1 MPPVPILKQRWRI
14 EEDLREAL
22 SETEMQPTLF
32 KLKQLTV
39 PPGNT
44 VQLKNISWQMYEAIL
59 DEMGEGYAARLA
71 YHKRTLEIRMPLPKH
86 ERAKS
91 IIGDL
96 VKVLLEELD
105 IDCEP
110 LGSTTFKRE
119 DMDSGI
125 EPYDCFYIQNEAAI
139 RGKDRIDLTIDP
151 PPDLAIEIDN
161 TSSTSLSS
169 YQALGV
175 PELWRY
181 NGRLLQ
187 INILQH
193 GKYVETQIS
202 PNFPAFPLIEVI
214 PQYLEQ
220 SKTIGRNATIKAF
233 RNWVRERLQQ

>member
-1 MPPVPILKQRWRI
+1 MKTEAKQPLF
-14 EEDLREAL
+14 ELR
-22 SETEMQPTLF
+22 
-32 KLKQLTV
+32 QLTV

-71 YHKRTLEIRMPLPKH
+71 YHKGTLEIRMPLPKH

-119 DMDSGI
+119 DMESGV
-125 EPYDCFYIQNEAAI
+125 EPDECFYIQNAAAI
-139 RGKDRIDLTIDP
+139 RGKDRIDLTNDP

-161 TSSTSLSS
+161 TSPTSLSS
-169 YQALGV
+169 YQALKV
-175 PELWRY
+175 PEVWRY

-187 INILQH
+187 INVLQE
-193 GKYVETQIS
+193 GKYVEANVS
-202 PNFPAFPLIEVI
+202 PNFPNFPLIEVI
-214 PQYLEQ
+214 PQHLEQ
-220 SKTIGRNATIKAF
+220 SKVVGRNPTVKAF
-233 RNWVRERLQQ
+233 RNWVREQLQ

>member
-1 MPPVPILKQRWRI
+1 MKTEPKQ
-14 EEDLREAL
+14 
-22 SETEMQPTLF
+22 PLF
-32 KLKQLTV
+32 ELKQLTV

-44 VQLKNISWQMYEAIL
+44 VQLKNISWQTYEAIL
-59 DEMGEGYAARLA
+59 EEMGEGYAARIA
-71 YHKRTLEIRMPLPKH
+71 YYKGTLEIRRPLPKH

-91 IIGDL
+91 MIGDL
-96 VKVLLEELD
+96 VKVLLEELE

-119 DMDSGI
+119 DMDTGV
-125 EPYDCFYIQNEAAI
+125 EPDECFYIQNALAI
-139 RGKDRIDLTIDP
+139 RGKDRIDLTNDP

-181 NGRLLQ
+181 NGRVLQ
-187 INILQH
+187 INILQY
-193 GKYVETQIS
+193 GKYVETKIS
-202 PNFPAFPLIEVI
+202 QNFPGFPLVEVI

-220 SKTIGRNATIKAF
+220 SKAIGRNATIKAF
-233 RNWVRERLQQ
+233 RNWVRERL

>member
-1 MPPVPILKQRWRI
+1 MKTEPKQ
-14 EEDLREAL
+14 
-22 SETEMQPTLF
+22 PLF
-32 KLKQLTV
+32 ELKQLTV

-44 VQLKNISWQMYEAIL
+44 VQLKDISWQMYEAIL

-71 YHKRTLEIRMPLPKH
+71 YNKGTLEIRMPLPKH

-91 IIGDL
+91 MIGDL
-96 VKVLLEELD
+96 VKVLLEELE

-119 DMDSGI
+119 DMESGV
-125 EPYDCFYIQNEAAI
+125 EPDDCFYIQNEAAI

-181 NGRLLQ
+181 NGRVLQ
-187 INILQH
+187 IIVIQY

-220 SKTIGRNATIKAF
+220 SKAIGRNATIKAF

>member
-1 MPPVPILKQRWRI
+1 MKTEPKQ
-14 EEDLREAL
+14 
-22 SETEMQPTLF
+22 PLF
-32 KLKQLTV
+32 KLKQLAV

-44 VQLKNISWQMYEAIL
+44 VQLKNISWQLYEAIL

-71 YHKRTLEIRMPLPKH
+71 YHKETLEIRMPLPKH

-119 DMDSGI
+119 DMDSGV
-125 EPYDCFYIQNEAAI
+125 EPDECFYIQKAAAI
-139 RGKDRIDLTIDP
+139 RGKDRIDLTIEP

-169 YQALGV
+169 YEALGV

-181 NGRLLQ
+181 NGHVLQ
-187 INILQH
+187 INVLQY

-202 PNFPAFPLIEVI
+202 PNFPAFPLVEVI

-220 SKTIGRNATIKAF
+220 SKAIGRNATIKAF
-233 RNWVRERLQQ
+233 RNWVRERL

>member
-1 MPPVPILKQRWRI
+1 
-14 EEDLREAL
+14 
-22 SETEMQPTLF
+22 MQQTLF
-32 KLKQLTV
+32 GLKQLTV

-44 VQLKNISWQMYEAIL
+44 VQLNNISWQMYETIL
-59 DEMGEGYAARLA
+59 EEMGEGYAARLA
-71 YHKRTLEIRMPLPKH
+71 YYKGTLEIRMPLPKH

-91 IIGDL
+91 MIGDL
-96 VKVLLEELD
+96 VKVLLEELE

-110 LGSTTFKRE
+110 LGSTTFKKE
-119 DMDSGI
+119 DMETGV
-125 EPYDCFYIQNEAAI
+125 EPDDCFYIQNEAAI

-181 NGRLLQ
+181 NGRVLQ
-187 INILQH
+187 INLLQY
-193 GKYVETQIS
+193 GKYVESQVS

-220 SKTIGRNATIKAF
+220 SKANGRNATIKAF

>member
-1 MPPVPILKQRWRI
+1 
-14 EEDLREAL
+14 
-22 SETEMQPTLF
+22 MQQTLF
-32 KLKQLTV
+32 ELKQLTV

-71 YHKRTLEIRMPLPKH
+71 YNKETLEIRMPLPKH

-91 IIGDL
+91 MIGDL

-119 DMDSGI
+119 DMESGV
-125 EPYDCFYIQNEAAI
+125 EPDECFYIPNALAI
-139 RGKDRIDLTIDP
+139 RGKDRIDLTNDP

-181 NGRLLQ
+181 NGRVLQ
-187 INILQH
+187 INVLQY

-202 PNFPAFPLIEVI
+202 PNFPGFPLVEVI

-220 SKTIGRNATIKAF
+220 SKAIGRNATIKAF
-233 RNWVRERLQQ
+233 RNWVRERL

>member
-1 MPPVPILKQRWRI
+1 MKTEAKQ
-14 EEDLREAL
+14 
-22 SETEMQPTLF
+22 PLF
-32 KLKQLTV
+32 ELKQLTI
-39 PPGNT
+39 PPGNKA
-44 VQLKNISWQMYEAIL
+44 QLKNISWHMYETIL
-59 DEMGEGYAARLA
+59 EEMGEGYAARLA
-71 YHKRTLEIRMPLPKH
+71 YYKGTLEIRMPLPRH

-91 IIGDL
+91 MIGDL

-105 IDCEP
+105 IDCEA

-119 DMDSGI
+119 DMESGV
-125 EPYDCFYIQNEAAI
+125 EPDDCFYIQNEAAI

-169 YQALGV
+169 YQALEV

-181 NGRLLQ
+181 NGRMLQ
-187 INILQH
+187 INVLQY

-220 SKTIGRNATIKAF
+220 SKAIGRNATIKAF

>member
-1 MPPVPILKQRWRI
+1 MKTQPKQ
-14 EEDLREAL
+14 
-22 SETEMQPTLF
+22 PLF
-32 KLKQLTV
+32 GLKQLTV

-44 VQLKNISWQMYEAIL
+44 VQLNNISWQMYETIL
-59 DEMGEGYAARLA
+59 EEMGEGYAARLA
-71 YHKRTLEIRMPLPKH
+71 YNKGTLEIRMPLPKH

-91 IIGDL
+91 MIGDL
-96 VKVLLEELD
+96 VKVLLEELE

-119 DMDSGI
+119 DMESGV
-125 EPYDCFYIQNEAAI
+125 EPDDCFYIKNEAAI

-181 NGRLLQ
+181 NGRVLQ
-187 INILQH
+187 INILED

-202 PNFPAFPLIEVI
+202 PNFPAFPLVEVI

-220 SKTIGRNATIKAF
+220 SKAIGRNATIKAF

>member
-1 MPPVPILKQRWRI
+1 
-14 EEDLREAL
+14 
-22 SETEMQPTLF
+22 MQQTLF
-32 KLKQLTV
+32 GLKQLTV

-44 VQLKNISWQMYEAIL
+44 VQLNNISWQTYETIL
-59 DEMGEGYAARLA
+59 EEMGEGYAARLA
-71 YHKRTLEIRMPLPKH
+71 YNKGTLEIRMPLPKH

-91 IIGDL
+91 MIGDL
-96 VKVLLEELD
+96 VKVLLEELE

-119 DMDSGI
+119 DMETGV
-125 EPYDCFYIQNEAAI
+125 EPDDCFYIQNEAAI

-161 TSSTSLSS
+161 SSSTSLSS

-181 NGRLLQ
+181 NGRVLQ
-187 INILQH
+187 INVLQY

-202 PNFPAFPLIEVI
+202 QNFPAFPLIEVI
-214 PQYLEQ
+214 PQYLE
-220 SKTIGRNATIKAF
+220 
-233 RNWVRERLQQ
+233 

>member
-1 MPPVPILKQRWRI
+1 MKTEPKQ
-14 EEDLREAL
+14 
-22 SETEMQPTLF
+22 PLF
-32 KLKQLTV
+32 ELKQLAV

-59 DEMGEGYAARLA
+59 EEMGEGYAARLA
-71 YHKRTLEIRMPLPKH
+71 YHRGKLEIRMPLPKH

-119 DMDSGI
+119 DMDSGV
-125 EPYDCFYIQNEAAI
+125 EPDECFYIHNAAAI
-139 RGKDRIDLTIDP
+139 RGKDRIDLTIEP

-161 TSSTSLSS
+161 TSPTSLSS
-169 YQALGV
+169 YQALKV

-181 NGRLLQ
+181 NGRVLK
-187 INILQH
+187 INVLRE
-193 GKYVETQIS
+193 GKYEEANVS
-202 PNFPAFPLIEVI
+202 PNFPSFPLVEVI

-220 SKTIGRNATIKAF
+220 SKAIGRNATIKAF
-233 RNWVRERLQQ
+233 RNWVRERL

>member
-1 MPPVPILKQRWRI
+1 
-14 EEDLREAL
+14 
-22 SETEMQPTLF
+22 MQQTLF
-32 KLKQLTV
+32 GLKQLTV

-44 VQLKNISWQMYEAIL
+44 VQLNNISWQTYETIL
-59 DEMGEGYAARLA
+59 EEMGEGYAARLA
-71 YHKRTLEIRMPLPKH
+71 YNKGTLEIRMPLPKH

-91 IIGDL
+91 MIGDL
-96 VKVLLEELD
+96 VKVLLEELE

-119 DMDSGI
+119 DMETGV
-125 EPYDCFYIQNEAAI
+125 EPDDCFYIQNEAAI

-161 TSSTSLSS
+161 SSSTSLSS

-181 NGRLLQ
+181 NGRVLQ
-187 INILQH
+187 INVLQY
-193 GKYVETQIS
+193 GKYAETQIS
-202 PNFPAFPLIEVI
+202 PNFPAFPLVEVI

-220 SKTIGRNATIKAF
+220 SKAIGRNATIKAF

>member
-1 MPPVPILKQRWRI
+1 
-14 EEDLREAL
+14 
-22 SETEMQPTLF
+22 MQQTLF
-32 KLKQLTV
+32 RLKQLTV

-59 DEMGEGYAARLA
+59 EEMGEGYAARLA
-71 YHKRTLEIRMPLPKH
+71 YNKGTLEIRMPLPKH

-91 IIGDL
+91 MIGDL

-119 DMDSGI
+119 DMETGV
-125 EPYDCFYIQNEAAI
+125 EPDDCFYIQNEAAI

-169 YQALGV
+169 YQGLGV

-181 NGRLLQ
+181 NGRVLQ
-187 INILQH
+187 INVLQY
-193 GKYVETQIS
+193 GKYVETQVS
-202 PNFPAFPLIEVI
+202 PIFPGFPLVEVI
-214 PQYLEQ
+214 SQYLEQ
-220 SKTIGRNATIKAF
+220 SKAIGRNATIKAF

>member
-1 MPPVPILKQRWRI
+1 
-14 EEDLREAL
+14 
-22 SETEMQPTLF
+22 MQQTLF
-32 KLKQLTV
+32 ELKQLTV
-39 PPGNT
+39 PSGNT
-44 VQLKNISWQMYEAIL
+44 VQLKNISWQTYEAIL
-59 DEMGEGYAARLA
+59 EEMGEGYAARIA
-71 YHKRTLEIRMPLPKH
+71 YYKGTLEIRMPLPKH

-91 IIGDL
+91 MIGDL
-96 VKVLLEELD
+96 VKVLLEELE

-119 DMDSGI
+119 DMDSGV
-125 EPYDCFYIQNEAAI
+125 EPDECFYIQNALVI

-151 PPDLAIEIDN
+151 PPNLAIEIDN

-181 NGRLLQ
+181 NERVLQ
-187 INILQH
+187 INILQY

-220 SKTIGRNATIKAF
+220 SKAIGRNATIKAF

>member
-1 MPPVPILKQRWRI
+1 
-14 EEDLREAL
+14 
-22 SETEMQPTLF
+22 MQQTLF
-32 KLKQLTV
+32 ELKQLTV

-44 VQLKNISWQMYEAIL
+44 VQLKDISWQMYEAIL
-59 DEMGEGYAARLA
+59 DEMGAGYSARLA
-71 YHKRTLEIRMPLPKH
+71 YNKGTLEIRMPLPKH

-91 IIGDL
+91 MIGDL
-96 VKVLLEELD
+96 VKVLLEELE

-119 DMDSGI
+119 DMETGV
-125 EPYDCFYIQNEAAI
+125 EPDDCFYIQNEAAI

-161 TSSTSLSS
+161 SSSTSLSS

-181 NGRLLQ
+181 NGRVLQ
-187 INILQH
+187 INVLQY

-202 PNFPAFPLIEVI
+202 QNFPAFPLIEVI

-220 SKTIGRNATIKAF
+220 SKAIGRNATIKAF

>member
-1 MPPVPILKQRWRI
+1 MPQ
-14 EEDLREAL
+14 
-22 SETEMQPTLF
+22 TLF
-32 KLKQLTV
+32 ELKQLTV

-44 VQLKNISWQMYEAIL
+44 VQLNNISWQMYETIL

-71 YHKRTLEIRMPLPKH
+71 YNKGTLEIRMPWPKH

-91 IIGDL
+91 MIGDL
-96 VKVLLEELD
+96 VKVLLEELE

-119 DMDSGI
+119 DMETGV
-125 EPYDCFYIQNEAAI
+125 EPDDCFYIQNEAAI

-181 NGRLLQ
+181 NGRVLQ
-187 INILQH
+187 INVLQY

-202 PNFPAFPLIEVI
+202 PNFPAFPLVEVI

-220 SKTIGRNATIKAF
+220 SKAIGRNATIKAF
-233 RNWVRERLQQ
+233 RNWGRRATTAVISDVATLDR

>member
-1 MPPVPILKQRWRI
+1 
-14 EEDLREAL
+14 
-22 SETEMQPTLF
+22 MQQTLF

-71 YHKRTLEIRMPLPKH
+71 YNKGTLEIRMPLPKH

-91 IIGDL
+91 IIGDF

-119 DMDSGI
+119 DMESGV
-125 EPYDCFYIQNEAAI
+125 EPDECFYIQNALAV
-139 RGKDRIDLTIDP
+139 RGKDRIDLTTDL
-151 PPDLAIEIDN
+151 PPDLVIEIDN
-161 TSSTSLSS
+161 TSTTSMNS
-169 YQALGV
+169 YQALKV
-175 PELWRY
+175 PEVWRY

-187 INILQH
+187 INVLQE
-193 GKYVETQIS
+193 GKYVEANVS
-202 PNFPAFPLIEVI
+202 PNFPNFPLIEVI
-214 PQYLEQ
+214 SQHLEQ
-220 SKTIGRNATIKAF
+220 SKVVGRNPTVKAF
-233 RNWVRERLQQ
+233 RNWVREQL